1 MKPKPEYARD
11 RDMPDTF
18 TTPLIVSDEKGRRF
32 INRDKFG
39 ENFFALRLDN
49 YPLQVPPS
57 SKVLSGFSVPEESG
71 HAGDFEVSAIVGMG
85 TAPFL
90 VNMSEVGIE
99 ANAFSNNAI
108 HHNLFAGAGGLPFV
122 LSETAFFVAGRFV
135 QVEVTNLSSSMT
147 GGVRLALLGRKFNAD
162 MPPDQRELRTQYLA
176 ARFTRPFWLTLDRG
190 SVSLSPLQPNA
201 EAFMTM
207 PSGSHFV
214 AETIMAESTGPFEF
228 KLFDGHS
235 GRELTYGFLD
245 SRLLAGSAGL
255 PARTLGSP
263 LVQSR
268 RSVRILINDISG
280 APNVV
285 WLTLHGRRMRMP
297 VG

>member
-32 INRDKFG
+32 INKDKFG

-57 SKVLSGFSVPEESG
+57 SKVLSGFSVPEEAG
-71 HAGDFEVSAIVGMG
+71 HSGDFEVSAIVGMG

-122 LSETAFFVAGRFV
+122 LAETAFFIAGRFV

-147 GGVRLALLGRKFNAD
+147 AAVRLALLGRKFNAD
-162 MPPDQRELRTQYLA
+162 MPPDQLLAATTIRVEAALGAQDPQDSGGAMTRTRGILA
-176 ARFTRPFWLTLDRG
+176 ARRAEYARLRGGDARLTC
-190 SVSLSPLQPNA
+190 A
-201 EAFMTM
+201 A
-207 PSGSHFV
+207 
-214 AETIMAESTGPFEF
+214 A
-228 KLFDGHS
+228 
-235 GRELTYGFLD
+235 
-245 SRLLAGSAGL
+245 AG
-255 PARTLGSP
+255 
-263 LVQSR
+263 
-268 RSVRILINDISG
+268 
-280 APNVV
+280 
-285 WLTLHGRRMRMP
+285 
-297 VG
+297 